1 MPPVPSPAL
10 ERRRLARAAIGGL
23 TLVLLA
29 GAGGW
34 LAEQW
39 FIGSSDTT
47 TLRRVAAEVQDDF
60 GGLSNDLEAAT
71 AQVASTR
78 EARAPAGPDNTRARA
93 LFDTTATI
101 ANAHAG
107 IDAISV
113 YAEGGQAVAWAGRP
127 SNLPDIRVLGPEAL
141 FVAPGPAGLRLV
153 HVRPITDTG
162 KEGRRLGSIA
172 AEHQLTRDSST
183 HPSQASFT
191 LETSLVPV
199 SLRPRY
205 EGSDSTPP

>member
-60 GGLSNDLEAAT
+60 AGLSSDLEAAT
-71 AQVASTR
+71 APGR
-78 EARAPAGPDNTRARA
+78 E
-93 LFDTTATI
+93 
-101 ANAHAG
+101 H
-107 IDAISV
+107 
-113 YAEGGQAVAWAGRP
+113 E
-127 SNLPDIRVLGPEAL
+127 
-141 FVAPGPAGLRLV
+141 
-153 HVRPITDTG
+153 
-162 KEGRRLGSIA
+162 
-172 AEHQLTRDSST
+172 
-183 HPSQASFT
+183 
-191 LETSLVPV
+191 
-199 SLRPRY
+199 
-205 EGSDSTPP
+205 